1 MNSSGLGN
9 KEIARWLTQQGSV
22 RHPGRWRSFGPTKSR
37 TDSIFGTAVSVGR
50 GARDAELCRSEGDRR
65 VGLSRRQLSSDDMD
79 RHEFAPDSALE
90 GDGFELSVPL
100 HGQAPAGVL
109 NKQP

>member
-9 KEIARWLTQQGSV
+9 KEIARRLRNKGRSDA
-22 RHPGRWRSFGPTKSR
+22 PGRRSFGPTKSR

-50 GARDAELCRSEGDRR
+50 GARDAELCRSEGYRR
-65 VGLSRRQLSSDDMD
+65 VGLSRRQLSSDDMG

-90 GDGFELSVPL
+90 GAGFELSVPL
-100 HGQAPAGVL
+100 KEGRFENL
-109 NKQP
+109 L